1 MIRKWAG
8 PTVPLHFSSTRGA
21 APVPEVLIVL
31 LVITEKPSVARE
43 IGGVLGCKAAG
54 PGLLEGDGVRITW
67 CLGHLCELDEPKA
80 YTPEWARWSFDALPM
95 VPDRFRLRVRD
106 EPRTKE
112 QWAILKKQLLRGDVR
127 EVVNACDAGR
137 EGELIFRYV
146 YELAGCKRP
155 VSRLWVASLTD
166 RAIRAAWATRRPGQ
180 EYDGLADA
188 ARSRSEADWIVGLN
202 ATRALTLLARG
213 AGGDQLYSVGRVQTP
228 TLAMI
233 VARDLEIERFVPEPY
248 WRVEAD
254 LELAS
259 GHALKARWF
268 RHDAVE
274 VELRPAAEGEPK
286 AAPGEEEA
294 LPVERLPSA
303 AVAEGLARALAGGA
317 AEVQSAERVERREK
331 PPLLYDLTALQRRA
345 NQRYGLN
352 AEQTLAIAQE
362 LYERKLISY
371 PRTDARFITDDQ
383 VPELPGILR
392 GLSVLGVYRPFC
404 EALLAAPIR
413 PGRRVVN
420 AAEVGDHHAILPT
433 GLAPDGGRLGPDQK
447 RIYDLVARRLFA
459 ALSDDA
465 VFDVTTLILSVPP
478 TAPLPPELPAPP
490 HLRARG
496 RVCRQEGWQAADPP
510 GRRTDRDLP
519 LLREGDR
526 LPVRAVE
533 VHEAATRPP
542 RPHND
547 ASLLQKMETAGRE
560 LDDAELKRALR
571 GAGLG
576 TPATRAAVITTL
588 ITRRFVE
595 RAGKDLRATPMGR
608 ELIAAVPIEA
618 LKSPEL
624 TGRWEA
630 RLSAIAEKG
639 EQRGIFMRDVAGWA
653 AELVA
658 AIQGAAA
665 PPVQRRAAEGAVVGP
680 CPACGGPVRELR
692 GRYRC
697 EAGGGCTFEMWGT
710 VAGRE
715 ISRRMAKQLMVER
728 KTPVVKGF
736 KSKAGKAF
744 EAALLLNDQLKVVF
758 DFPERAARPP
768 APPDRPEGMRC
779 PSCRQGEVIAGG
791 RNWGCSRW
799 REGCRWM
806 APFSVEGEPVDPQA
820 VAAEIAA
827 ALTAADRSDEAAQ
840 NSMTSPDSGAA
851 SRSMPPPSS
860 S

>member
-1 MIRKWAG
+1 M
-8 PTVPLHFSSTRGA
+8 
-21 APVPEVLIVL
+21 L

-43 IGGVLGCKAAG
+43 IGAVLGCKGAG

-67 CLGHLCELDEPKA
+67 CLGHLCELDEPKG
-80 YTPEWARWSFDALPM
+80 YTPDWARWSFDSLPM
-95 VPDRFRLRVRD
+95 VPDRFRLRVRED
-106 EPRTKE
+106 PRTKE
-112 QWAILKKQLLRGDVR
+112 QWGILKKQLLRSDVV

-155 VSRLWVASLTD
+155 FSRLWVASLTE
-166 RAIRAAWATRRPGQ
+166 RAIRQAWATRRPGV

-202 ATRALTLLARG
+202 ATRALTLHARG

-254 LELAS
+254 LDVSPGLE
-259 GHALKARWF
+259 LKARWF

-274 VELRPAAEGEPK
+274 AEARPASDGEKGAAAED
-286 AAPGEEEA
+286 EA
-294 LPVERLPSA
+294 LPVERLGSA
-303 AVAEGLARALAGGA
+303 EQAAGLARALAGGL
-317 AEVQSAERVERREK
+317 AEVRSAERVERREK

-345 NQRYGLN
+345 NQRYGLS

-383 VPELPGILR
+383 VPELPAVLR
-392 GLSVLGVYRPFC
+392 GLSVLSVYRPFA
-404 EALLAAPIR
+404 EGLLSKPVR

-433 GLAPDGGRLGPDQK
+433 GLAPDASRMSPDHK
-447 RIYDLVARRLFA
+447 RIFDLVARRLFA
-459 ALSDDA
+459 ALSEDA
-465 VFDVTTLILSVPP
+465 IFDVTTLILSVPP
-478 TAPLPPELPAPP
+478 VAPLPEGLPTPP

-496 RVCRQEGWQAADPP
+496 RVCRQEGWQAVDPP

-526 LPVRAVE
+526 LQVRGVE

-547 ASLLQKMETAGRE
+547 ATLLQKMETAGRE

-576 TPATRAAVITTL
+576 TPATRAAIITTL
-588 ITRRFVE
+588 IKRSFVE
-595 RAGKDLRATPMGR
+595 RAGKDLRATKMGR

-624 TGRWEA
+624 TGLWEA
-630 RLSAIAEKG
+630 RLSAIAERG
-639 EQRGIFMRDVAGWA
+639 EQRGLFMRDVAAWATELVQAIRA
-653 AELVA
+653 AE
-658 AIQGAAA
+658 A
-665 PPVQRRAAEGAVVGP
+665 PPVHRLAATGAVVGP
-680 CPACGGPVRELR
+680 CPACGGPVQEQR

-728 KTPVVKGF
+728 RTPVVKGF

-744 EAALLLNDQLKVVF
+744 EAALLLNDALKVVF
-758 DFPERAARPP
+758 DFPERAARPVS
-768 APPDRPEGMRC
+768 APDRPEGMRC
-779 PSCRQGEVIAGG
+779 PSCREGEVIAGG

-799 REGCRWM
+799 RAGCGWK
-806 APFSVEGEPVDPQA
+806 APFEERGAPVDPRE
-820 VAAEIAA
+820 VAAQIAA
-827 ALTAADRSDEAAQ
+827 ALAV
-840 NSMTSPDSGAA
+840 
-851 SRSMPPPSS
+851 PSAG
-860 S
+860 